1 MQSASPRWRWGLQG
15 APTPAPHQPFQMWN
29 MTNGAHC
36 KYCGGLF
43 YHSTRHYSITVSLA
57 GWLTRSRGNEAGHRL
72 TLPLVQPSPAPPR
85 CRPGDEKCVF
95 SMRAAALMLAPG
107 TTLDLMA
114 SSNHQHQGWGETV
127 TPSSQCLH
135 NLLFMLCSIHH
146 MALPTG
152 AHNLSLLVASV
163 CCHQLVE
170 KL

>member
-36 KYCGGLF
+36 KYCGGHF

-72 TLPLVQPSPAPPR
+72 TLDTIGPAQPGPAPVSARGWKMCVLNASCGPNVG
-85 CRPGDEKCVF
+85 PGQHF
-95 SMRAAALMLAPG
+95 GFNGFIQPPAPG
-107 TTLDLMA
+107 L
-114 SSNHQHQGWGETV
+114 SWGETV

-135 NLLFMLCSIHH
+135 NLHFMLCSIHH
-146 MALPTG
+146 VALPTG
-152 AHNLSLLVASV
+152 AYTLSLLVA
-163 CCHQLVE
+163 
-170 KL
+170 